1 MLRTKQ
7 GKPRTQDT
15 SSGLY
20 LAKINHLAGKRV
32 SMTKRPKPK
41 AIFSRTFFRR
51 TFFSSASFCGLR
63 FNGPFFCAA
72 PFLALGALTACGET
86 QNGVGGE
93 QAYASAVLAQDPILA
108 RALNDPL
115 MTDPDLASRNQANA
129 VIAFHDSHPLP
140 SIGKNEEA
148 ASRAREAARLE
159 LLSGGQVE
167 SLPVAVESKSAASLS
182 ALSNAGDIIKAV
194 GSRTDCIESMD
205 ASLLWSTQMPEPSAV
220 MPHGMVQQA
229 AGADTNRCVVR
240 VVRYHTPV
248 GVEDALEYHFTKASR
263 AGFIVEHIK
272 APEAQLRGEWRDE
285 RLEVHGRKGPRG
297 LTEVDVIHW
306 IR

>member
-1 MLRTKQ
+1 
-7 GKPRTQDT
+7 
-15 SSGLY
+15 
-20 LAKINHLAGKRV
+20 
-32 SMTKRPKPK
+32 MTNRPNP
-41 AIFSRTFFRR
+41 S
-51 TFFSSASFCGLR
+51 TFFSGSLL
-63 FNGPFFCAA
+63 NGPFFCAA

-86 QNGVGGE
+86 QNGIAGE
-93 QAYASAVLAQDPILA
+93 QAYSNAVLAQDPILA

-140 SIGKNEEA
+140 PIGKNEEA
-148 ASRAREAARLE
+148 ASRAREAARLQ

-167 SLPVAVESKSAASLS
+167 NLPLPVESENAVSLR

-194 GSRTDCIESMD
+194 GGRTDCIKSMD
-205 ASLLWSTQMPEPSAV
+205 SSLLWSTQMPETSAV

-248 GVEDALEYHFTKASR
+248 GVQDALEYHFTKASR
-263 AGFIVEHIK
+263 EGFIVEHIK
-272 APEAQLRGEWRDE
+272 SPEAQLRGEWRDE
-285 RLEVHGRKGPRG
+285 RLEVHGREGPRG

>member
-1 MLRTKQ
+1 MMHRSNL
-7 GKPRTQDT
+7 
-15 SSGLY
+15 
-20 LAKINHLAGKRV
+20 
-32 SMTKRPKPK
+32 
-41 AIFSRTFFRR
+41 
-51 TFFSSASFCGLR
+51 
-63 FNGPFFCAA
+63 GPLFCAA
-72 PFLALGALTACGET
+72 PFLALGALTACSET
-86 QNGVGGE
+86 QNGIGGE
-93 QAYASAVLAQDPILA
+93 QPYSSAVLAQDPIMA

-140 SIGKNEEA
+140 PLGGNEEA

-167 SLPVAVESKSAASLS
+167 SLPLPVESDDATSLGE
-182 ALSNAGDIIKAV
+182 LSNAGDIIGAV
-194 GSRTDCIESMD
+194 GSRDDCIESMD
-205 ASLLWSTQMPEPSAV
+205 ASLLWSTQMPETSAV

-229 AGADTNRCVVR
+229 AGVDTDRCVVR

-248 GVEDALEYHFTKASR
+248 SVQDALEYHFTKATR
-263 AGFIVEHIK
+263 EGFVVEHIN

-285 RLEVHGRKGPRG
+285 NLAVHGRNGPRG
-297 LTEVDVIHW
+297 LTEIDVIHW